1 MQINMLKSKIHRA
14 TVVQSELDYV
24 GSITIDE
31 ELMEA
36 AEKLA
41 KTIMSK
47 APIAIK
53 MAKVAINNGIN
64 TDLKIGVQFEAESYT
79 STFVSEDRV
88 EGMKAFVEKRP
99 AEFKNK

>member
-1 MQINMLKSKIHRA
+1 MLFRSEMIDAQEAYRIGLVDE
-14 TVVQSELDYV
+14 VVPA
-24 GSITIDE
+24 E

-64 TDLKIGVQFEAESYT
+64 TDLTIGVQFEAESYT

-99 AEFKNK
+99 AEFRNK